1 MSVIS
6 TSRSTKTYSNA
17 EPKVDATTN
26 TPSQLSTDEMKKL
39 GADNVGDL
47 LNKLADPNYT
57 DPSKKMRTV
66 GNDKLDKDAFFKL
79 MLAQIKNQDPTNP
92 LKSHEMAAQL
102 ANFSGLEQMQN
113 MNNTL
118 TEMKNGQ
125 KPLEQFQALNFIGKA
140 VAGDSSKLVRAKGD
154 KEHDFKFD
162 LPTAATKL
170 ELRIRNNDTGETIRT
185 ISLQNLKEGENKF
198 SWNGMND
205 KGQPAPTGNY
215 QFFAE
220 ATGTNGAQMQ
230 VKTDFEGMI
239 TGVNYTNDGPVLM
252 VGNQSVR
259 MRDIKKIQDPSLMRN
274 DQNVNSVV
282 ESDLKK
288 EGAVNETNIKQGAA
302 PNGQTSEAP
311 KESQGAPE
319 AAPQFA
325 QNLME
330 TVGMSREMMEKV
342 AKETKN

>member
-1 MSVIS
+1 MGVIG
-6 TSRSTKTYSNA
+6 TTKMTKAFGNLEAAPEKS
-17 EPKVDATTN
+17 N
-26 TPSQLSTDEMKKL
+26 TPSQLSTDDMKKL
-39 GADNVGDL
+39 GADNVGEL

-57 DPSKKMRTV
+57 DPNKKMRTA
-66 GNDKLDKDAFFKL
+66 GSDKLDKDAFFKL

-113 MNNTL
+113 INTTL

-125 KPLEQFQALNFIGKA
+125 KPMEQFQALNFIGKA

-154 KEHDFKFD
+154 KEHDFKFE
-162 LPTAATKL
+162 LGTEAQTL
-170 ELRIRNNDTGETIRT
+170 ELRIRNNDTGETVRT
-185 ISLQNLKEGENKF
+185 VTLNNLKQGENKF
-198 SWNGMND
+198 VWNGMND
-205 KGQPAPTGNY
+205 KGQPAAAGNY

-220 ATGTNGAQMQ
+220 ATASNGMKSQI
-230 VKTDFEGMI
+230 KTDFEGVI
-239 TGVNYTNDGPVLM
+239 SGVNYSSEGPVLL

-259 MRDIKKIQDPSLMRN
+259 LRDIKKIQDPSLMKN
-274 DQNVNSVV
+274 DQKINSVV
-282 ESDLKK
+282 ESNLKTQAAVDQTENK
-288 EGAVNETNIKQGAA
+288 SGGTGATPA
-302 PNGQTSEAP
+302 
-311 KESQGAPE
+311 ESSGAPE